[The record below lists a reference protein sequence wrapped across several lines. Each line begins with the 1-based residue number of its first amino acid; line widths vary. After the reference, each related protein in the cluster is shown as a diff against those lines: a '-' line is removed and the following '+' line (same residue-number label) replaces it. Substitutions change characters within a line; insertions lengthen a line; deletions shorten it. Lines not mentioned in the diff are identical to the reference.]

1 MAEIIREIKLA
12 LRALRNA
19 PAFALT
25 SIGTLGLAI
34 GASAAI
40 YTLVDAILLEPLPYR
55 EPDQLVMLR
64 GSAPGTDL
72 GDEFDLAPEFF
83 IEYLENADLLEGVG
97 AYNGFTSTL
106 RADERVD
113 RVLMSNPTLSLFET
127 LGVEPLIGRLPT
139 VDDLDRV
146 ALLSYDL
153 WMDWFGGDADV
164 LGRSYF
170 MAGQMR
176 TVIGVMPPDF
186 DFPRETVRLWF
197 PSPLATAVST
207 GQTQIRPGNFGMPLV
222 ARVKAGVSREA
233 LIAQLD
239 TIASRLPEKYGGAPR
254 YAEIIE
260 RFTPVVVPLEES
272 LLGPLAR
279 PLWILLGAAGILLL
293 IACAN
298 VTNLFLARAEGRRG
312 DVAIRRAIGAPRWNL
327 VRRQLLETTVVA
339 LLAGVLAVGVA
350 ALLLPMVVSQVP
362 IPVPRLSSAG
372 LSPTTIVFTFLASVV
387 AGLMCGLVPAVRTAG
402 VNLTWLRDRARGATR
417 ARHRT
422 RDALVVAQAA
432 LALVLLFG
440 SGLLLRSFAA
450 LRSVDPGYVTEN
462 IYTFQMA
469 PEQAQLNS
477 GPAWASFHLDFMERL
492 RALPGVEAV
501 GIVENFPLDEGL
513 SSTAFTTEPS
523 AAGAGSEQE
532 LNFTFAAGDYFEAMG
547 IALLRGRVFTDAE
560 QRDNPGYIIVS
571 QSTAQRLW
579 PGEDPIGKVLIF
591 NQFGFRETVIGVVE
605 DVRQSGFR
613 DETGPDLYFPLVAQK
628 PEVWRIGTPG
638 YVLKTPRADSIAADV
653 RALVREVAP
662 EAPMYRAFTIEEL
675 VARSMAQL
683 SFTMIAL
690 ALTAGLAVL
699 LGMVGLYGILSSTV
713 VERTR
718 ELGVRIALGARPKL
732 VRRMVVVQ
740 GMRVVVAGVGL
751 GVVVVLFGSRVLD
764 SLLYDVRSLDPMT
777 LALTALL
784 MIVVGVAAS
793 WVPAYRASVVDPART
808 LTET

>member
-1 MAEIIREIKLA
+1 MDLMRDLKIA
-12 LRALRNA
+12 LRALRKV
-19 PAFALT
+19 PAFTFT
-25 SIGTLGLAI
+25 SIGTLGIAI

-55 EPDQLVMLR
+55 EPDQLVVIQ
-64 GSAPGTDL
+64 GTAPGTDL
-72 GDEFDLAPEFF
+72 GEQFNLAPEFL
-83 IEYLENADLLEGVG
+83 IEYLENADLLENVG
-97 AYNGFTSTL
+97 SYNGFTSTL
-106 RADERVD
+106 RSDERVD
-113 RVLMSNPTLSLFET
+113 RVLMSSPSLSLFET
-127 LGVEPLIGRLPT
+127 LGVEPQIGRLPT
-139 VDDLDRV
+139 ADDLDRV
-146 ALLSYDL
+146 ALLSHDL
-153 WMDWFGGDADV
+153 WMDWFSGDPGV

-170 MAGQMR
+170 IAGQMR

-186 DFPRETVRLWF
+186 DFPRENVLLWF
-197 PSPLATAVST
+197 PNPIALAVST

-222 ARVKAGVSREA
+222 ARVKPGVDREA
-233 LIAQLD
+233 LVAQLD
-239 TIASRLPEKYGGAPR
+239 LIASRLPEKYGGPAR

-260 RFTPVVVPLEES
+260 RFTPLVVPLEEN
-272 LLGPLAR
+272 LLGPLAG

-298 VTNLFLARAEGRRG
+298 VTNLFLARSEAQRG

-327 VRRQLLETTVVA
+327 VRRQLLETTIVA
-339 LLAGVLAVGVA
+339 LLAGALAVGVA
-350 ALLLPMVVSQVP
+350 ALLLPLIVSQVP
-362 IPVPRLSSAG
+362 IPVPRLSSAA
-372 LSPTTIVFTFLASVV
+372 LSWTTLVFTFAASVV
-387 AGLMCGLVPAVRTAG
+387 AGLACGIAPAVRTAG

-417 ARHRT
+417 ARHGT

-450 LRSVDPGYVTEN
+450 LKSVDPGYVTEN
-462 IYTFQMA
+462 IFTFQMA
-469 PEQAQLNS
+469 PEQAHLNS
-477 GPAWASFHLDFMERL
+477 GLAWANFHLEFMERL

-501 GIVENFPLDEGL
+501 GLVENFPLDEGT
-513 SSTAFTTEPS
+513 SRTAFSIDPPTG
-523 AAGAGSEQE
+523 AASEQD
-532 LNFTFAAGDYFEAMG
+532 LAFTFVAGDYFEAMG
-547 IALLRGRVFTDAE
+547 IELMRGRVFTDAE
-560 QRDNPGYIIVS
+560 QRDNPGHIIVS
-571 QSTAQRLW
+571 QSTAERLW

-591 NQFGFRETVIGVVE
+591 NQLGFRETVIGVVE

-613 DETGPDLYFPLVAQK
+613 DAAGPNLYFPLVAQR
-628 PEVWRIGTPG
+628 PETWALGTPG

-662 EAPMYRAFTIEEL
+662 EAPMYRVFTIEDL

-713 VERTR
+713 AERTR
-718 ELGVRIALGARPKL
+718 ELGVRIALGARPER

-740 GMRVVVAGVGL
+740 GMRVVVAGVIVGFL
-751 GVVVVLFGSRVLD
+751 VVLSGSRVLD
-764 SLLYDVRSLDPMT
+764 SLLFGVRSLDPLT
-777 LALTALL
+777 LALTAALMLL
-784 MIVVGVAAS
+784 VGVVAS

-808 LTET
+808 LTES